1 LARRL
6 GATDAIIAALE
17 RSDLAAL
24 SDADSAAIRYAEMVT
39 PTGSTADDV
48 VYQGLARH
56 WAPEQIV
63 EITAVIALFNYFN
76 RFAEALHVPVTR

>member
-1 LARRL
+1 MGATEQIFEALAR
-6 GATDAIIAALE
+6 G
-17 RSDLAAL
+17 DLATL
-24 SDADSAAIRYAEMVT
+24 SEADAAAVRYAEVIT
-39 PTGSTADDV
+39 PTGSTVDDA
-48 VYQGLARH
+48 VYERLARH

>member
-6 GATDAIIAALE
+6 GATEQVIAALE
-17 RSDLAAL
+17 RGDLASL
-24 SDADSAAIRYAEMVT
+24 SDADGAAIRYAEMIT
-39 PTGSTADDV
+39 PTGSTVDDV
-48 VYQGLARH
+48 VYEGLARH

-76 RFAEALHVPVTR
+76 RFAEALHIPVTR

>member
-6 GATDAIIAALE
+6 GADDATIGALE
-17 RSDLAAL
+17 RGDLAAL
-24 SDADSAAIRYAEMVT
+24 DDADSAAIRFAEMMT

-48 VYQGLARH
+48 VYEELARH

>member
-1 LARRL
+1 MARRL
-6 GATDAIIAALE
+6 GADDGTIAALE
-17 RSDLAAL
+17 RGDLAAL
-24 SDADSAAIRYAEMVT
+24 DDADAAAIRFAEMMT

-48 VYQGLARH
+48 VYDELARH